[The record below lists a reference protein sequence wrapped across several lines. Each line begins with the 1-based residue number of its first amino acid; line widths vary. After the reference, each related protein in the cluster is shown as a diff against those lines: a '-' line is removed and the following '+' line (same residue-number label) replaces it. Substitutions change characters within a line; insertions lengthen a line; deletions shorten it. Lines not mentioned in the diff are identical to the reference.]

1 MSKPFAAA
9 LFLKR
14 LQPLVAAR
22 KVAFKPSNERK
33 TLEFMLAER
42 LFEED
47 VYEILG
53 KLRLEH
59 YQWGPDEDRD
69 GSGGNV
75 MVFFYSYRSKRLY
88 IKLKIWT
95 DAHGDDACVVL
106 SFHKEG
112 KYE

>member
-22 KVAFKPSNERK
+22 KVVFKPRNARK
-33 TLEFMLAER
+33 TLEFMLGER
-42 LFEED
+42 IFEED
-47 VYEILG
+47 VYQILE

-59 YQWGPDEDRD
+59 YEWGPDEDRD

-75 MVFFYSYRSKRLY
+75 MVFFYPYRAKRLY

-95 DAHGDDACVVL
+95 DAHGDDACGVL
-106 SFHKEG
+106 SFHEEG
-112 KYE
+112 TYE